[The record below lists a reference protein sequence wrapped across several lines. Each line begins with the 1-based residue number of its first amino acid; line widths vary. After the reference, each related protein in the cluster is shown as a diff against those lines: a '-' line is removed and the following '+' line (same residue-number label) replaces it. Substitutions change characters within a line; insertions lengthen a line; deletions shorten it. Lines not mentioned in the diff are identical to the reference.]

1 MNRSRTSRRGGR
13 SIRSYTAEQAQPKSN
28 DSSSEVSFPASG
40 ELDQVLKRIRQ
51 DFGDSSDVLIRRL
64 VVGKETAK
72 QAALVYMNG
81 LVDHNMVSEF
91 VTESLL
97 DTVDEEPDRNDAEG
111 WIQFLLH
118 RTITSG
124 EVQVITEW
132 KDMLLSILSGN
143 SVIVLDGCEKVISV
157 GTQGGEARSVSEP
170 TSQLVVRGPKDSFV
184 ESVVTNVS
192 LVRRRI
198 KSPDVRLENMKI
210 GNFTNTRVSMMYIQN
225 IAEKRLV
232 DEVRRR
238 LQSIDTESILES
250 AYIEE
255 FIQDHTFTPFPTIF
269 NSERPDVAAGN
280 LLEGRIVLFVDGTPF
295 VLIMPAA
302 LPQFFHSAE
311 DYSQRFDISI
321 LMRFVRYLSFIVLI
335 LGPAV
340 YIALTTFHYEM
351 IPTQMLISLMAQ
363 REGVPFPA
371 FVEAVLMETAFE
383 ILREAGVRMPRA
395 IGQTVS
401 IVGALILGQAVVEAG
416 IITPVMVIV
425 VALTG
430 IASFAIP
437 AYNLSIAGRLIRF
450 FFMILAGMFG
460 FYGIT
465 LGLIVLVAHLNSLR
479 SFGMPYLTPFSPFVL
494 SSQKDTVLIFPF
506 WALRKSGSPQSPGS
520 PQGGQQPGQSSDQ
533 NSGQRQSSRQSP
545 EQSSVQGSQNS
556 GQSSVQYENQP
567 LTPTEERK
575 AENKLQVEP
584 LGSQIGGKPGR
595 WGKAF
600 HKLPED
606 EDSNSSKSSE
616 EGNQTS

>member
-1 MNRSRTSRRGGR
+1 MNRIRTPRRGGR
-13 SIRSYTAEQAQPKSN
+13 SVRSSYTAEPSRPQNSD
-28 DSSSEVSFPASG
+28 DSSKVSFPASG
-40 ELDQVLKRIRQ
+40 DLDQILERIRQ

-64 VVGKETAK
+64 VVGKKTAK

-81 LVDHNMVSEF
+81 LVDHNMVNEF

-97 DTVDEEPDRNDAEG
+97 NTSDEEPDPQDTEG
-111 WIQFLLH
+111 WIQFLLQ
-118 RTITSG
+118 RTISSG

-143 SVIVLDGCEKVISV
+143 SIIVLDGCEKVISV
-157 GTQGGEARSVSEP
+157 GTQGGEARSITEP

-198 KSPDVRLENMKI
+198 KSPDVRLENMKV
-210 GNFTNTRVSMMYIQN
+210 GKVTNTRVSIMYIQN

-255 FIQDHTFTPFPTIF
+255 FIQDHTFTPFPTVF
-269 NSERPDVAAGN
+269 NTERPDVAAGN
-280 LLEGRIVLFVDGTPF
+280 LLEGRVVLFIEGTPF
-295 VLIMPAA
+295 VLIMPATF
-302 LPQFFHSAE
+302 PQFFHSAE
-311 DYSQRFDISI
+311 DYAQRYDISI
-321 LMRFVRYLSFIVLI
+321 LMRMVRYLSFIVLI

-465 LGLIVLVAHLNSLR
+465 LGLIVLVAHMNSLR
-479 SFGMPYLTPFSPFVL
+479 SFGMPYLSPFSPFVL
-494 SSQKDTVLIFPF
+494 SSQKDAVLIFPF
-506 WALRKSGSPQSPGS
+506 WALRKSGSQQKPAS
-520 PQGGQQPGQSSDQ
+520 PQGGKQASQGSSQSSGQ
-533 NSGQRQSSRQSP
+533 GSGQVPS
-545 EQSSVQGSQNS
+545 
-556 GQSSVQYENQP
+556 QYENQP
-567 LTPTEERK
+567 LTPSDERK
-575 AENKLQVEP
+575 AENKLEVEP
-584 LGSQIGGKPGR
+584 LGSQKGGKPGR
-595 WGKAF
+595 WGKAM
-600 HKLPED
+600 HELPGND
-606 EDSNSSKSSE
+606 SSNSSNT
-616 EGNQTS
+616 EGEGSQTS